1 MAVLSVQDEFQ
12 SGDNVTATNL
22 NNLVK
27 DASFNADTT
36 DNSTLEVHTT
46 GYLKVKELGVDT
58 QHLAN
63 DAVTYAKMQDVAAF
77 SVIGNN
83 TNATATP
90 AAISID
96 DLKDNISNATPHNAT
111 PVDGVNTTGGTDGLM
126 SAGDKTKLNSVE
138 HGAEEN
144 VQSDWGQTSN
154 TADDFIKNKPTIP
167 TNVSDLTNDTGFTT
181 NAGTVTQV
189 NAGTGLVVGTN
200 GTQITASGTLNLEN
214 TAVTAGD
221 YTNANISVDDQGRI
235 TAASNGTSGD
245 EYVSA
250 QGTATSTA
258 LVANTDTTVGSVT
271 LSLPSG
277 KTWKWVKVVFSTS
290 TQGPQS
296 AFKLGKVKEGATTL
310 SWVNNHAHTN
320 IITTAND
327 DLAHP
332 SFIFEGVPN
341 TTGSNVTITV
351 TLQGVSGSAQDNT
364 ANRSLYAVGI
374 AS

>member
-258 LVANTDTTVGSVT
+258 LVANTDTAVGSVT

-296 AFKLGKVKEGATTL
+296 AFKSGKVKEGATTL